1 MLTGQGLAI
10 IIAALIG
17 ATGTIIAGII
27 SVYRSVKEMKTMNS
41 HDHGVVREK
50 LDGLKQDVQEIK
62 DDVKFLDSRI
72 DDHVQW
78 HLDNPMERIK

>member
-1 MLTGQGLAI
+1 MLTGQSLAI
-10 IIAALIG
+10 IIGATIG

-27 SVYRSVKEMKTMNS
+27 GVYRSVREMKEMNS
-41 HDHGVVREK
+41 HDHGVVKEK

-78 HLDNPMERIK
+78 HLDNPMEKSK

>member
-1 MLTGQGLAI
+1 MLTGQSLSI
-10 IIAALIG
+10 IIASLIG
-17 ATGTIIAGII
+17 ATATIIAGII
-27 SVYRSVKEMKTMNS
+27 GVYRSVKEMKDLNS

-78 HLDNPMERIK
+78 HLDNPMEKIK